1 MMKLE
6 FTFLG
11 RRMSRVRY
19 WVVLVY
25 ISIGEEGAV
34 RSIVRRVRV
43 RSKGIVLI
51 GILYSDISRGDI
63 EFSGR

>member
-6 FTFLG
+6 STFLG
-11 RRMSRVRY
+11 SKISRVRY

-34 RSIVRRVRV
+34 RSIVKRVRV

-51 GILYSDISRGDI
+51 GMLYSEI
-63 EFSGR
+63 